1 VAANVFAAGVQPI
14 QIFASVPGTK
24 STETI
29 FVTADAKLYRWNGTA
44 YVKTV
49 DDGDITG
56 MVVSKLTAGTINV
69 AITTTNILQL
79 STNGKIYTAGKTS
92 AASTTAG
99 VFLGHDGGSS
109 YDFAVGDSS
118 KSIVYDGSAGSFTIT
133 NVDIATSGQVSAT
146 GTTTSSE
153 GNACIVGNSSTSG
166 VRGGVF
172 LATNTPGAVGQSGS
186 SAGLYGKTSAT
197 TSANPGVLAS
207 AGAGGFAF
215 ATETGSII
223 ITATN
228 ANMIVGPAT
237 NTGANNLVIKEGS
250 AGSRLNDQML
260 IYGQLSSDS
269 KTTLGLVVE
278 QDVVAGA
285 TTPGGKIKIYING
298 AAFWLPLE
306 AI

>member
-1 VAANVFAAGVQPI
+1 
-14 QIFASVPGTK
+14 
-24 STETI
+24 
-29 FVTADAKLYRWNGTA
+29 LYRWNGSS

-118 KSIVYDGSAGSFTIT
+118 KSIVFDGSAGSFTIT

-153 GNACIVGNSSTSG
+153 GSACIVGNSSTTN

-172 LATNTPGAVGQSGS
+172 LATNTPGAVGVSS
-186 SAGLYGKTSAT
+186 TSAGLFGKTSAT
-197 TSANPGVLAS
+197 TAGSPGVLGS

-215 ATETGSII
+215 ATQTGSII
-223 ITATN
+223 IN
-228 ANMIVGPAT
+228 SNNSNMIIGTAT

-260 IYGQLSSDS
+260 IYGQLSADS
-269 KTTLGLVVE
+269 KTTFGLVVE
-278 QDVVAGA
+278 QDVEAG
-285 TTPGGKIKIYING
+285 TDSFVGLVQLRIHING
-298 AAFWLPLE
+298 AAYKLPLE
-306 AI
+306 AY